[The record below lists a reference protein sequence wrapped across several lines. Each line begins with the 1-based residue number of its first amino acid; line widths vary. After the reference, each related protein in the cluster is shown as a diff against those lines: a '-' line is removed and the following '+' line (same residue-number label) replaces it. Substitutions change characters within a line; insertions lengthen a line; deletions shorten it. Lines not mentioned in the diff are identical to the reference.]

1 MANQPDQHRALIE
14 ATYTCI
20 AKWGPRRTSL
30 EDAAKAAGVSR
41 ATLYRYFPGGRDEL
55 FEAVVAFEYDR
66 FFERLLHAVQGAKT
80 LETVMELGLAY
91 AHRAIVEHE
100 VLHLVLSTEPELLE
114 STFSQKGV
122 TTRALIAEFLLP
134 YLELHG
140 LREGVRPGEA
150 ADYLARMV
158 LSYMG
163 AAGRWDL
170 SDPTQVR
177 ILVRDELLGGIAA

>member
-1 MANQPDQHRALIE
+1 VASQPDQHRALIE

-134 YLELHG
+134 YLELHE
-140 LREGVRPGEA
+140 LRQGVNPVEA

-170 SDPTQVR
+170 SDPTQVQ